1 MSYVVSFYGYR
12 PAARYDGN
20 PWTSVVIQEAAAS
33 TGPWTNIDSKV
44 LSPVDTDPA
53 APLERDFTTTLAT
66 LANGWYRI
74 KWIDG
79 ATNEELTTPIYHG
92 TSAATLATLSDV
104 QRVLQY
110 ATLTSAQ
117 VEQLQEALEVADALL
132 RVKLQ
137 TFDSSS
143 GTAAYYH
150 SVPGAGLNLPVNGA
164 AVTAV
169 RTYLTPDADPILLT
183 ADLFQVADTHVLLE
197 RRLWDMPWPYGY
209 GTQLVEGTDLV
220 VARVEV
226 DWTYTGG
233 IPKPVR
239 DAVALTTGALWSQGP
254 KFVSGLKSERIGDYS
269 YTLGGGGVGE
279 QDALIPA
286 AALSLVKPYLKR
298 RSVFVT

>member
-20 PWTSVVIQEAAAS
+20 PWTSVAIQEASSS
-33 TGPWTNIDSKV
+33 TGPWVDIDSKT
-44 LSPVDTDPA
+44 LSPLDADPA
-53 APLERDFTTTLAT
+53 APQERDFTTVLAS

-79 ATNEELTTPIYHG
+79 ATNEELTTPIYHN

-132 RVKLQ
+132 RGKLQ
-137 TFDSSS
+137 SLDSSS
-143 GTAAYYH
+143 GTAVYH
-150 SVPGAGLNLPVNGA
+150 HAVPGAGLPLPVNGA
-164 AVTAV
+164 AVTEV
-169 RTYLTPDADPILLT
+169 RTYLTPDADPVILT
-183 ADLFQVADTHVLLE
+183 ADLFQTAETHVLLE

-209 GTQLVEGTDLV
+209 GSQPIDGTDLV

-254 KFVSGLKSERIGDYS
+254 KFVSGLRSERIGDYS
-269 YTLGGGGVGE
+269 YTIGNPGAGE
-279 QDALIPA
+279 DALIPS
-286 AALSLVKPYLKR
+286 AALSLIKPYLKR